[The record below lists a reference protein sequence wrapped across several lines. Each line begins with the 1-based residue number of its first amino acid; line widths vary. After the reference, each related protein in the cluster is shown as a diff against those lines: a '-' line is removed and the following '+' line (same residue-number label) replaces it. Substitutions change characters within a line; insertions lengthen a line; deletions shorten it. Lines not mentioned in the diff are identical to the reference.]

1 MKKQSLIAAL
11 SFAVILSACSSQE
24 VNYERYNL
32 TMDISP
38 AIYQSPVLDNI
49 RVQSNLVVD
58 SGGVLMQLTDV
69 SLVES
74 PNYRYA
80 TGLANQLK
88 LLLASHITE
97 HKLKESYEYNLSV
110 TKFWGNTQGEAVC
123 EISLVVADK
132 GKRVHEYSGARVK
145 DLENDGFTELVV
157 KLKEGYEELI
167 EEALSSL

>member
-1 MKKQSLIAAL
+1 MNKP
-11 SFAVILSACSSQE
+11 ILSALIGSLLLCACASSD

-32 TMDISP
+32 TMDVGP
-38 AIYQSPVLDNI
+38 GVYQSPVLDNI
-49 RVQSNLVVD
+49 SVQSNLVVD

-80 TGLANQLK
+80 TGLAGQLK
-88 LLLASHITE
+88 LILASLVLE
-97 HKLKESYEYNLSV
+97 HQLNKNYSYNLSV

-123 EISLVVADK
+123 AISLAVENK
-132 GKRVHEYSGARVK
+132 GKRVHEYAGEKIA

-157 KLKEGYEELI
+157 KLKQSYEELI